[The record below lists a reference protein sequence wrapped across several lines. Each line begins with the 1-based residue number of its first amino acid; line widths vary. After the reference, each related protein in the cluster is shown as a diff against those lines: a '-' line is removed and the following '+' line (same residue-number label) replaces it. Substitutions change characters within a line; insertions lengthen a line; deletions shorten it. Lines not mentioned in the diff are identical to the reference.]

1 MTIVV
6 PFILMAASAVA
17 QTLPQRAGDTLR
29 LEVGSAEVRAKV
41 FAPHAARVRVYI
53 GEERRLSAEWT
64 NELTLGD
71 SANRRVMRWVTRG
84 TRFPATGSPSTWE
97 LRQTYDAETLAPY
110 RYSSTS
116 SLGASTHLTIDGP
129 RIRGTRRGPGD
140 STAQV
145 VDQTL
150 DRAGFFAGAS
160 DLVPVAV
167 GLKKGLV
174 MTAPFWS
181 PAMTAAEPR
190 IFTVVD
196 KTAVNVEGSDVTA
209 WKVEEHRAGDR
220 RLLAT
225 WYLLEDS
232 PYMVYGEVVLPNGQI
247 QRMTEV
253 AVPLSR
259 PD

>member
-1 MTIVV
+1 MTIVAPLV
-6 PFILMAASAVA
+6 LMAASAVA
-17 QTLPQRAGDTLR
+17 QSLPHGAGDTLR
-29 LEVGSAEVRAKV
+29 LEVGSAEVRGKI
-41 FAPHAARVRVYI
+41 FAPHAARVRVYV

-110 RYSSTS
+110 RYTSTS
-116 SLGASTHLTIDGP
+116 SLGASTHLTIAGP
-129 RIRGTRRGPGD
+129 RIRGTRRAPGD
-140 STAQV
+140 STTQV

-174 MTAPFWS
+174 MIAPFWS
-181 PAMTAAEPR
+181 PAMTAAEAR

-196 KTAVNVEGSDVTA
+196 KTAVNVEGTDVTA

-253 AVPLSR
+253 AVPLR
-259 PD
+259 